1 MGINFMDLEIHDFF
15 LCHPFWSWPKISSFH
30 NVYFMSETILVE
42 WLSPHS
48 LYTLLTANK
57 GNKRFDHL
65 KNLLNWFSLKAVQ
78 FLNLESLTWIEC
90 WNICSILFDERK
102 GTWNIV
108 FGKFVKSYWFFFF
121 KQNNYTVTSVFELIG
136 KTGTC
141 VFSKFLHSLET
152 PWRLGLV

>member
-78 FLNLESLTWIEC
+78 FLNLEALQELSVEISVAYCLTKERALE
-90 WNICSILFDERK
+90 ILWLVNLSKVID
-102 GTWNIV
+102 
-108 FGKFVKSYWFFFF
+108 FFFF

-141 VFSKFLHSLET
+141 VFSKFFHSLET

>member
-65 KNLLNWFSLKAVQ
+65 KNWIDSVWKPCNSWIWKALHELSVEISVAYC
-78 FLNLESLTWIEC
+78 LMKERALEILCLVNLSKVI
-90 WNICSILFDERK
+90 D
-102 GTWNIV
+102 
-108 FGKFVKSYWFFFF
+108 FFFF

-141 VFSKFLHSLET
+141 VFSKFFHSLET